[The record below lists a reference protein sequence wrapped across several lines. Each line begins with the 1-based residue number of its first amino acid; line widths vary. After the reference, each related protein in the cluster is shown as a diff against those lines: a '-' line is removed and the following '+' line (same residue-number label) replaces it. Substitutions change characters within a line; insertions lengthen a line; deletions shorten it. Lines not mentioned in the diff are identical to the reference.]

1 MPTNLPERPV
11 GRYVVS
17 YKRAGAV
24 RTDLVVKDCKIVVP
38 ESQLEEYQQKQELR
52 NGATI
57 VACPDS
63 ADGNVARKRN
73 WVLDNAEEDDVL
85 LLDDDYSFVGC
96 IESGVSRPMEMHEV
110 ERLIHTGFELMH
122 DAGTAKWGINQQ
134 SDPKFYREYSFISL
148 TSPVLGPWQGFSR
161 KMLGNIRYDESL
173 DRKEDYDMSLQVA
186 RRYHRLVRLNKYHYM
201 VDHFGIA
208 GGVVTQRTLA
218 EEERQLKRL
227 RAKWGHHVVSWDL
240 SRSVN
245 PRVRIPIPGI

>member
-1 MPTNLPERPV
+1 MPTKRSERPV

-17 YKRAGAV
+17 YKRAGTV
-24 RTDLVVKDCKIVVP
+24 TTDLVVQGCRIVVP
-38 ESQLEEYQQKQELR
+38 ESQVEEYEAKQPLR
-52 NGATI
+52 NGA
-57 VACPDS
+57 VLWPCPDS
-63 ADGNVARKRN
+63 ADGNVSRKRN
-73 WVLDNAEEDDVL
+73 WVLDNADEDDVL
-85 LLDDDYSFVGC
+85 LLDDDYDYVGY
-96 IESGVSRPMEMHEV
+96 IEGGKQLRLDLDGVEQ
-110 ERLIHTGFELMH
+110 LIHTGFELMH
-122 DAGTAKWGINQQ
+122 DAGTAEWGLNQQ
-134 SDPKFYREYSFISL
+134 SDPKFYREYSFLSL
-148 TSPVLGPWQGFSR
+148 TAPILGPWQGFSR
-161 KMLGNIRYDESL
+161 KMLGPIRYDETL
-173 DRKEDYDMSLQVA
+173 PRKEDYDMSLQVA